1 MTRLLK
7 FPFHPLLLAVY
18 PVLALY
24 AVNIKEVSSSVIWR
38 PLLISITFGMLIIF
52 ILRLIFRDWLK
63 AALLTSLILLI
74 FFSYGRIYDY
84 LRTTRLADLNLVR
97 HRYLALFFC
106 ILLVLISWWILRH
119 IRDYKPITAVFNT
132 ITIVLALLTGIQIIS
147 FQIKAASGQQAASN
161 WNPGSNMT
169 PTTQSDNKP
178 DVYYIVLDSYTR
190 SDVLMA
196 ELDFDNS
203 GFIQQ
208 LRDMGFYVANCSRAN
223 YNMTQSSMVSSLNM
237 SYLPEL
243 YAEAAGQGIAAAD
256 IWVLIKS
263 SAVRKSFQ
271 NLGYKF
277 VAFETG
283 YKWTS
288 VEDADLYLMRSQ
300 DSFGIQFVT
309 PFEQMLIDSTTL
321 SIYSD
326 YQRRNTLLKYFGST
340 HPLANYI
347 GMEEFILSQLP
358 KIPEIDAPTFT
369 YAHINVTHKPYVFSP
384 TGYLDYPDEIST
396 VAEDNRHFP
405 AGYISSIE
413 YVDAQML
420 AIIREILSRSDTP
433 PIIIVQGDHGY
444 RVDTASDWANIS
456 PILNAYYLPGMA
468 NDRLYPTISPV
479 NTFRLIFN
487 DYFGGAY
494 ELLPDKSYDSEEIT
508 LPLPEVMPDCQ

>member
-1 MTRLLK
+1 
-7 FPFHPLLLAVY
+7 
-18 PVLALY
+18 
-24 AVNIKEVSSSVIWR
+24 
-38 PLLISITFGMLIIF
+38 MLIIF
-52 ILRLIFRDWLK
+52 NLRLIFRDWHK

-84 LRTTRLADLNLVR
+84 LRTTRLADLNMVR

-263 SAVRKSFQ
+263 SAVRKNFQ
-271 NLGYKF
+271 
-277 VAFETG
+277 TP
-283 YKWTS
+283 
-288 VEDADLYLMRSQ
+288 
-300 DSFGIQFVT
+300 GIQVRGFRDRV
-309 PFEQMLIDSTTL
+309 QMDQRGRRRPIPDAQSGFIWN
-321 SIYSD
+321 SI
-326 YQRRNTLLKYFGST
+326 R
-340 HPLANYI
+340 HPLR
-347 GMEEFILSQLP
+347 
-358 KIPEIDAPTFT
+358 T
-369 YAHINVTHKPYVFSP
+369 
-384 TGYLDYPDEIST
+384 
-396 VAEDNRHFP
+396 
-405 AGYISSIE
+405 
-413 YVDAQML
+413 
-420 AIIREILSRSDTP
+420 
-433 PIIIVQGDHGY
+433 
-444 RVDTASDWANIS
+444 
-456 PILNAYYLPGMA
+456 NA
-468 NDRLYPTISPV
+468 DRQH
-479 NTFRLIFN
+479 NTFDL
-487 DYFGGAY
+487 
-494 ELLPDKSYDSEEIT
+494 
-508 LPLPEVMPDCQ
+508 Q